1 MHNSGFFR
9 TFVTPSNSGWPT
21 LIFDMMKQEVST
33 FALSALGNLALDQ
46 QDEEIKATI
55 ARPVADYVAIEITD
69 RHTRESCT
77 TAPYL
82 LKRYQA
88 IAEAWGATAWV
99 EWDHERGELV
109 VILS

>member
-1 MHNSGFFR
+1 MPNFAS
-9 TFVTPSNSGWPT
+9 TSIWEPNP
-21 LIFDMMKQEVST
+21 LNDMIMRQEVST
-33 FALSALGNLALDQ
+33 FALSALSSLALDQ

-69 RHTRESCT
+69 RHTRESAT

-99 EWDHERGELV
+99 EWDPDRAELV

>member
-1 MHNSGFFR
+1 MPNFAS
-9 TFVTPSNSGWPT
+9 TSIWEPNP
-21 LIFDMMKQEVST
+21 LNDMIMRQEVST
-33 FALSALGNLALDQ
+33 FALSALSSMALDQ

-55 ARPVADYVAIEITD
+55 ARPVRDYVAIEITD
-69 RHTRESCT
+69 RHTRESAT

>member
-1 MHNSGFFR
+1 VLSGKFS

-21 LIFDMMKQEVST
+21 LIFDMMKQDVST
-33 FALSALGNLALDQ
+33 FALSALGSLALDQ

-69 RHTRESCT
+69 RHTRESFT

-99 EWDHERGELV
+99 EWDADRSELV

>member
-1 MHNSGFFR
+1 MPNFAS
-9 TFVTPSNSGWPT
+9 TSIWEPNP
-21 LIFDMMKQEVST
+21 LNDMIMKQECAT
-33 FALSALGNLALDQ
+33 FALSALGSMAMDN

-69 RHTRESCT
+69 RHTRDSAT

-99 EWDHERGELV
+99 EWDQERGELV
-109 VILS
+109 IILS